1 MKELHLS
8 WSEIKRLPRKELE
21 ALLIGLSQ
29 YNKMHQFDGYDE
41 KDVSEMAKNKP
52 AIRSD
57 YYRYMELKRSYEE
70 RMGAESRAK
79 SLRGLIQ

>member
-21 ALLIGLSQ
+21 GLLFGLSQ

-70 RMGAESRAK
+70 RMGAEVKAK
-79 SLRGLIQ
+79 SLAGLIQ

>member
-1 MKELHLS
+1 MD
-8 WSEIKRLPRKELE
+8 WSEIKSLPRKEIE
-21 ALLIGLSQ
+21 GLLFGLAQ

-41 KDVSEMAKNKP
+41 KDVSEMAKDKP

-70 RMGAESRAK
+70 RMGAEVKAK
-79 SLRGLIQ
+79 SLAGLIQ